1 MNVRTLIALLVG
13 CLIALT
19 ACDREAYMSQQ
30 GFRLPDG
37 DAEAGRKAFL
47 YLQCHEC
54 HTIVGEE
61 LPELPGAPQP
71 YVELGGK
78 VASVKTYGD
87 LVTSIINPSHRLAT
101 RYAEQVVADDGES
114 KMHVYNTY
122 MTVQQLIDIVMYLQ
136 PTYDVQAPE
145 YHYRIYPLS

>member
-1 MNVRTLIALLVG
+1 MDARTFIALLVG

-19 ACDREAYMSQQ
+19 ACDREAYMSEQ

-37 DAEAGRKAFL
+37 DAEAGRKAFI

-54 HTIVGEE
+54 HTVAGEE
-61 LPELPGAPQP
+61 LPGIAGAPPP
-71 YVELGGK
+71 YVVLGGK

-87 LVTSIINPSHRLAT
+87 LVTSIINPSHRLAA

-114 KMHVYNTY
+114 KMHVYNSY

-136 PTYDVQAPE
+136 PTYDVRAPE